1 MLLSS
6 IFKVGKVVLSME
18 VDLPMIRK
26 RQWQDFEEEVKEINR
41 KLENLCKVKVIK
53 FINNNNNNI
62 DGSCLNR
69 GKLHLNKGGTA
80 LLVKRFS
87 QAFKSNWL
95 CNFNDSVANKTANF
109 ASANNTSNVLLSR
122 NLRIKNP

>member
-1 MLLSS
+1 
-6 IFKVGKVVLSME
+6 ME

-53 FINNNNNNI
+53 FINNNNNNNI

>member
-6 IFKVGKVVLSME
+6 IFNVGKVVLSMK

-41 KLENLCKVKVIK
+41 KLENLCKGKVIK
-53 FINNNNNNI
+53 FINNNNNI

-80 LLVKRFS
+80 LLVKRFL
-87 QAFKSNWL
+87 QALKSNWL

-109 ASANNTSNVLLSR
+109 ASANNTSNFLLSR